1 LKNNKAP
8 YPRQHNKPI
17 LLLATNMLP
26 ENHLSRVSRWTKFG
40 QPELVENIEMNCNK
54 QITNG

>member
-1 LKNNKAP
+1 
-8 YPRQHNKPI
+8 
-17 LLLATNMLP
+17 MLP